1 MTSIAVRSKPR
12 RSRTGKVEMNSP
24 SWMCP
29 SVPQTPVVCD
39 KGSAMPAIPGI
50 VTIQTATVHYK
61 GSNIGERV
69 KRKINNED
77 DNEPLRRTSS
87 SLICGTGTSLIT
99 NFRGC
104 VRSNQLSN
112 WIHRCAQTYGIIP
125 QSLHCSLNHGELDLL
140 CTLRDFIDLFRWIW
154 WGSEGF

>member
-1 MTSIAVRSKPR
+1 MGSIVRRSEPR
-12 RSRTGKVEMNSP
+12 RSPTGKVEMNSP

-39 KGSAMPAIPGI
+39 KRISDAGDIKHSDNTNRSCALKRG
-50 VTIQTATVHYK
+50 
-61 GSNIGERV
+61 NIGERV
-69 KRKINNED
+69 KWNINNED

-104 VRSNQLSN
+104 MRSNQLSKY
-112 WIHRCAQTYGIIP
+112 ICRCAQTYGVIP
-125 QSLHCSLNHGELDLL
+125 QSFHSSLNHGERRLVVY
-140 CTLRDFIDLFRWIW
+140 FA
-154 WGSEGF
+154 

>member
-1 MTSIAVRSKPR
+1 VDYIVVRSKPR

-39 KGSAMPAIPGI
+39 KIISDAGDIRQSDNTNRSCALES
-50 VTIQTATVHYK
+50 
-61 GSNIGERV
+61 SNIGERV
-69 KRKINNED
+69 RWKTNND
-77 DNEPLRRTSS
+77 DANEPLRRTSS

-104 VRSNQLSN
+104 MRSNQLS
-112 WIHRCAQTYGIIP
+112 IKIDRCNQTYGFIP
-125 QSLHCSLNHGELDLL
+125 QSLHCSLNHGE
-140 CTLRDFIDLFRWIW
+140 RRPVVYFA
-154 WGSEGF
+154 

>member
-1 MTSIAVRSKPR
+1 
-12 RSRTGKVEMNSP
+12 MNSP

-39 KGSAMPAIPGI
+39 KRISDVSDIRHSDNTNRSCAL
-50 VTIQTATVHYK
+50 K
-61 GSNIGERV
+61 SSNIDELV
-69 KRKINNED
+69 KWRTNNED

-104 VRSNQLSN
+104 VRSNQLSK
-112 WIHRCAQTYGIIP
+112 WIRRCAQTYGIIP
-125 QSLHCSLNHGELDLL
+125 QSFHRSLNHGERRSVRYFALTLL
-140 CTLRDFIDLFRWIW
+140 TCSSCGFGGGAKEETCLRF
-154 WGSEGF
+154 